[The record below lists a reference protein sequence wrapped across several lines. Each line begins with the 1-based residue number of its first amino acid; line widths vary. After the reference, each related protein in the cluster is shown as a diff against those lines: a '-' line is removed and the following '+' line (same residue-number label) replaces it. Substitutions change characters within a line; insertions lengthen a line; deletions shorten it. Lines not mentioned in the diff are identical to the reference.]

1 MTSGAVIGVL
11 AGCGGAG
18 ASVFAAMIAGCRA
31 AVPGRPV
38 FLLDCD
44 ALGGGL
50 DVLLGCEQK
59 PGVRWAQVRLR
70 GGELDPLA
78 LVEALPSWHG
88 VSVLA
93 ADRPAQLAA
102 DDVSAIVGAAANIG
116 LVVLD
121 VPRWPSDLRERCI
134 SHCDR
139 LILVSPAEV
148 RAVTAAAALAVTVD
162 PARTEVV
169 VRGSS
174 RSLPAKH
181 IAGLLGLPLL
191 GELAFDPA
199 VTRPAGLNPTK
210 LRRASRR
217 LAVQAAR
224 GLADVNG
231 VDVNGVDVNGV
242 DVNGVD
248 VNGVDP
254 VPAEVA
260 A

>member
-1 MTSGAVIGVL
+1 MTSGRVIGVL

-18 ASVFAAMIAGCRA
+18 ASVFAAMIAGCSA
-31 AVPGRPV
+31 AESGRSV

-44 ALGGGL
+44 PLGGGL
-50 DVLLGCEQK
+50 DVLLGCEQT
-59 PGVRWAQVRLR
+59 PGARWRQVRLR

-93 ADRPAQLAA
+93 ADQPAHLAV
-102 DDVSAIVGAAANIG
+102 DDVSAIVDAAAKIG

-121 VPRWPSDLRERCI
+121 VPRWPSVLRERCV
-134 SHCDR
+134 SQCDR
-139 LILVSPAEV
+139 LILISPAEV
-148 RAVTAAAALAVTVD
+148 RAVTAAAAMAVTLD
-162 PARTEVV
+162 PARTEVL

-191 GELAFDPA
+191 GELGFDPA
-199 VTRPAGLNPTK
+199 VTRPSGLNPAK
-210 LRRASRR
+210 LRRLSRR
-217 LAVQAAR
+217 LALQAVR
-224 GLADVNG
+224 GVVELDRAEPAAD
-231 VDVNGVDVNGV
+231 
-242 DVNGVD
+242 
-248 VNGVDP
+248 
-254 VPAEVA
+254 EVA